1 MTVEIWQRQKRTED
15 EINKLARKIL
25 AKMTLEQKVN
35 QMSGDS
41 FYTKEAVDNMMENGY
56 NLEPYYA
63 GRDEEL
69 GIPPIA
75 FTDGPRG
82 IVMGNSTCFP
92 VSMARAASWDI
103 DLEERIAD
111 VMGIEARAQGAN
123 YYGGVCINLLRH
135 PAWGR
140 AQETFGEDPFLL
152 GEFGSAQV
160 RGIQSHNV
168 MACIKHF
175 AANSM
180 ENARF
185 KVDVS
190 LDERTLREVY
200 LPHFKRCIGE
210 GAASVMSAYNKVR
223 GKYCGH
229 NEYLLSKVLKGDWN
243 FDGFV
248 ITDFVFGMYDGEKAA
263 KAGIDIEMPFT
274 MHYGDKLKKL
284 VEENKVDEEVIDN
297 AVLRILRQKLK
308 FITAE
313 DKQNYDIS
321 MVACKKHRELARKSA
336 EKSMVLLKNNKNI
349 LPLNKDKINKVVVI
363 GSLADTPNTGDR
375 GSSNVR
381 NEYTVTPLEGIK
393 NLVGRDIKINYQD
406 GTDLEEV
413 ARVSSAADVVIV
425 VTGNR
430 TGDEGEYLEDFGDSA
445 NGGDRD
451 NLKIADEEY
460 EILDTA
466 LKANENSIVVLAGG
480 SAIMMEEWKNEA
492 AAILMAWY
500 SGMEGGNALAN
511 VLFGE
516 VNPSGKLPFTIPSSE
531 EQLPFFDKDAEEFNY
546 GYYHGYT
553 LFDKEKYKAAF
564 PFGYGIS
571 YTSYSY
577 DNLQVQVDVKDKVIT
592 VNVDV
597 KNKGDIEGEEVVQY
611 YVGFSKSKVDRPLK
625 LLKGFKKVVLAP
637 GEVKTVSCDIRIDEL
652 AYYNDTTEA
661 WEIED
666 MEYEIYAGASSDKE
680 DLLATK
686 ISI

>member
-1 MTVEIWQRQKRTED
+1 MTVKIWQRQKRTED

-63 GRDEEL
+63 GQDEEL

-82 IVMGNSTCFP
+82 IVIGNSTCFP

-103 DLEERIAD
+103 GLEERIAD

-168 MACIKHF
+168 IACIKHF
-175 AANSM
+175 AVNSM

-185 KVDVS
+185 KVDVN

-200 LPHFKRCIGE
+200 LPHFKRCIDE
-210 GAASVMSAYNKVR
+210 GAGSVMSAYNKVR

-229 NEYLLSKVLKGDWN
+229 NEYLLSKVLKEDWN

-284 VEENKVDEEVIDN
+284 VEEKKIDEEVIDN
-297 AVLRILRQKLK
+297 AVLRIIRQKLK

-321 MVACKKHRELARKSA
+321 MVACKEHRGLARESA
-336 EKSMVLLKNNKNI
+336 EKSMVLLKNQNNI
-349 LPLNKDKINKVVVI
+349 LPINTDEVKKVAVI
-363 GSLADTPNTGDR
+363 GSLANTPNTGDR

-406 GTDLEEV
+406 GSDLKEV
-413 ARVSSAADVVIV
+413 ARVASAADLVIV
-425 VTGNR
+425 ITGNR
-430 TGDEGEYLEDFGDSA
+430 TGDEGEYLEDFGDA
-445 NGGDRD
+445 NNGGDRD
-451 NLKIADEEY
+451 SLTIAEEEY

-466 LKANENSIVVLAGG
+466 INENENSIVVLTGG
-480 SAIMMEEWKNEA
+480 SVIMMEEWKERA
-492 AAILMAWY
+492 AAILIAWY
-500 SGMEGGNALAN
+500 SGMEGGNALARI
-511 VLFGE
+511 LFGE

-531 EQLPFFDKDAEEFNY
+531 EELPFFDKDAEEINY

-553 LFDKEKYKAAF
+553 LFDKEKYKPAF

-577 DNLQVQVDVKDKVIT
+577 DNLQTELKNEVIT
-592 VNVDV
+592 VNIDV
-597 KNKGDIEGEEVVQY
+597 KNQGDIEGEEVVQY
-611 YVGFSKSKVDRPLK
+611 YVGFSNSKVDRPLK
-625 LLKGFKKVVLAP
+625 LLKGFKKIVLAP
-637 GEVKTVSCDIRIDEL
+637 QETKTVSCDIKIDEL
-652 AYYNDTTEA
+652 AYYNDKTEK

-666 MEYEIYAGASSDKE
+666 IEYEIYAGPSSDNE

-686 ISI
+686 INI

>member
-1 MTVEIWQRQKRTED
+1 MTVEIWQRQKRSED

-25 AKMTLEQKVN
+25 AEMTLEQKVN

-111 VMGIEARAQGAN
+111 AMGIEARAQGAN

-185 KVDVS
+185 KVDVN

-200 LPHFKRCIGE
+200 LPHFKRCIDE

-229 NEYLLSKVLKGDWN
+229 NEYLLSKVLKEDWN

-263 KAGIDIEMPFT
+263 KAGVDIEMPFT
-274 MHYGDKLKKL
+274 MHYGDKLKEL
-284 VEENKVDEEVIDN
+284 VEANKVEEEIIDN

-308 FITAE
+308 FITAI
-313 DKQNYDIS
+313 DKQNYALS
-321 MVACKKHRELARKSA
+321 MVACKEHRELARESA
-336 EKSMVLLKNNKNI
+336 EKSMVLLKNQNNI
-349 LPLNKDKINKVVVI
+349 LPIDTDEVKKVAVI
-363 GSLADTPNTGDR
+363 GSLANTPNTGDR

-393 NLVGRDIKINYQD
+393 NLVGRGIKINYQD
-406 GTDLEEV
+406 GSDLKEV
-413 ARVSSAADVVIV
+413 ARVASAADLVIV
-425 VTGNR
+425 ITGNR
-430 TGDEGEYLEDFGDSA
+430 TGDEGEYLEDFGDVN

-451 NLKIADEEY
+451 SLTIAEEEY

-466 LKANENSIVVLAGG
+466 INENENSIVVLTGG
-480 SAIMMEEWKNEA
+480 SVIMMEEWKERA
-492 AAILMAWY
+492 AAILIAWY
-500 SGMEGGNALAN
+500 SGMEGGNALARI
-511 VLFGE
+511 LFGE
-516 VNPSGKLPFTIPSSE
+516 ANPSGKLPVTIPSSE
-531 EQLPFFDKDAEEFNY
+531 EELPFFDKDAEEINY

-553 LFDKEKYKAAF
+553 LFDKEKYKPAF

-577 DNLQVQVDVKDKVIT
+577 DNLQTERKNEVIT

-597 KNKGDIEGEEVVQY
+597 KNKGDIEGEEIVQY
-611 YVGFSKSKVDRPLK
+611 YVGFSNSKVDRPLK
-625 LLKGFKKVVLAP
+625 LLKGFKKIVLAP
-637 GEVKTVSCDIRIDEL
+637 QETKTVSCDIKIDEL
-652 AYYNDTTEA
+652 AYYNDKTEK

-666 MEYEIYAGASSDKE
+666 IEYEIYAGPSSDTK
-680 DLLATK
+680 DLLVAK
-686 ISI
+686 INI

>member
-1 MTVEIWQRQKRTED
+1 MTVEIWQRQKRSED

-25 AKMTLEQKVN
+25 AEMTLEQKVN

-185 KVDVS
+185 KVDVN

-200 LPHFKRCIGE
+200 LPHFKRCINE

-229 NEYLLSKVLKGDWN
+229 NEYLLSKVLKEDWN

-263 KAGIDIEMPFT
+263 KAGVDIEMPFT
-274 MHYGDKLKKL
+274 MHYGDKLKEL
-284 VEENKVDEEVIDN
+284 VEANKIEEEIIDK

-313 DKQNYDIS
+313 DKQNYALS
-321 MVACKKHRELARKSA
+321 MVACKEHRELARESA
-336 EKSMVLLKNNKNI
+336 EKSMVLLKNQNNI
-349 LPLNKDKINKVVVI
+349 LPINTDEVKKVAVI
-363 GSLADTPNTGDR
+363 GSLANTPNTGDR

-406 GTDLEEV
+406 GSDLKEV
-413 ARVSSAADVVIV
+413 ARVASAADLVIV
-425 VTGNR
+425 ITGNR
-430 TGDEGEYLEDFGDSA
+430 TGDEGEYLEDFGDA
-445 NGGDRD
+445 NNGGDRD
-451 NLKIADEEY
+451 SLTIAEEEY

-466 LKANENSIVVLAGG
+466 INENENSIVVLTGG
-480 SAIMMEEWKNEA
+480 SVIMMEEWKERA
-492 AAILMAWY
+492 AAILIAWY
-500 SGMEGGNALAN
+500 SGMEGGNALARII
-511 VLFGE
+511 FGE

-531 EQLPFFDKDAEEFNY
+531 EELPFFDKDAEEINY

-553 LFDKEKYKAAF
+553 LFDKEKYKPAF

-577 DNLQVQVDVKDKVIT
+577 DNLQTELKNEVIT
-592 VNVDV
+592 VNIDV
-597 KNKGDIEGEEVVQY
+597 KNQGDIEGEEVVQY
-611 YVGFSKSKVDRPLK
+611 YVGFSNSKVDRPLK
-625 LLKGFKKVVLAP
+625 LLKGFKKIVLAP
-637 GEVKTVSCDIRIDEL
+637 QETKTVSCDIKIDEL
-652 AYYNDTTEA
+652 AYYNDKTEK

-666 MEYEIYAGASSDKE
+666 IEYEIYVGPSSDTK
-680 DLLATK
+680 DLLVAK
-686 ISI
+686 INI